1 MMTIFVSRWAVDR
14 KKDKYLYRETTSF
27 TGSARQVMAAFKD
40 LKNRSDLFGFTAWEI
55 YNITDD

>member
-1 MMTIFVSRWAVDR
+1 MTIFLSRWAVDR
-14 KKDKYLYRETTSF
+14 EKDKYLYRETKYF

-40 LKNRSDLFGFTAWEI
+40 LKSRSDLFYFTAWEI